1 MPAPSSQNRPASRP
15 YELGRPSRQ
24 RADARINRR
33 RIIAAARR
41 VFGAHGADASMGA
54 VARHAGVGIA
64 TLYRHFPTR
73 ADLSEAAFAEEMR
86 ACTSLLDEAWES
98 TDPGLGLY
106 RLLETVCLTQA
117 TDRGFA
123 PVFRDMFPQGLDHGG
138 EHPRFADLVRRA
150 RAAGQLR
157 TDFHPSD
164 ITLVLL
170 ASSGLSTQTREA
182 AEAGVRRLLAYV
194 FPALTSATPAPLPSP
209 GALALR
215 GNRSPAAS

>member
-1 MPAPSSQNRPASRP
+1 VPTPRSQNRPAP
-15 YELGRPSRQ
+15 LQDEPGRPSRQ

-33 RIIAAARR
+33 RIVAAARA

-73 ADLSEAAFAEEMR
+73 VDLSEAAFAEEMR
-86 ACTSLLDEAWES
+86 VCTSLLDEAWQS
-98 TDPGLGLY
+98 SDPGLGLY

-123 PVFRDMFPQGLDHGG
+123 PVFRDMFPRGLDHGG
-138 EHPRFADLVRRA
+138 EHPRFTDLVRRA
-150 RAAGQLR
+150 QAAGQLR

-194 FPALTSATPAPLPSP
+194 FPALVSATPTPLPP
-209 GALALR
+209 PAALALR
-215 GNRSPAAS
+215 GTLPQAAS